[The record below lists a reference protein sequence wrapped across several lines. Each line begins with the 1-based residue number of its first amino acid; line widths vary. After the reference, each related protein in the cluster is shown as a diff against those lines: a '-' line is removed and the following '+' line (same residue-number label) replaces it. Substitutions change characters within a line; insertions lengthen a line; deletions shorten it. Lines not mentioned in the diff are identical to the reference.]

1 MGVPESETSGARAS
15 GDVFWTVS
23 NGFSLAR
30 MVLVLPTLWQL
41 RLGPEYRWTVFWLVV
56 VMAATDVLDGYL
68 ARRRGEVTRWGKIL
82 DPLADKL
89 AIDSIAIALIFL
101 KGLPVWVAAAV
112 VGRDVLIVAAGLFLM
127 SRIRIVPS
135 SNVWGK
141 LTSIVMS
148 SLLLAYA
155 MDADVLKRPLLA
167 LTALLLIASSVSYGL
182 GFLRR
187 VRSS

>member
-1 MGVPESETSGARAS
+1 MGVAAGKTSGARAS
-15 GDVFWTVS
+15 GDLFWTIS

-30 MVLVLPTLWQL
+30 IVLVLPSLWLL
-41 RLGPEYRWTVFWLVV
+41 RLGYEYRWTVFWLVV
-56 VMAATDVLDGYL
+56 VMAATDALDGYL
-68 ARRRGEVTRWGKIL
+68 ARRRGEGTRWGKIL

-89 AIDSIAIALIFL
+89 AIDSIAIALVLL
-101 KGLPVWVAAAV
+101 KGLPVWVAAAI
-112 VGRDVLIVAAGLFLM
+112 VGRDVVIVGAGLFLM

-155 MDADVLKRPLLA
+155 MDAKVLERPLLA
-167 LTALLLIASSVSYGL
+167 LTALLLLASSASYGL

-187 VRSS
+187 VRPS